1 MPARTGHRVQRGPQ
15 RAGPDR
21 VRAGGEP
28 ARGGLR
34 LEAQHVRLRDAGHS
48 GDARDQRT
56 RQEHL
61 PVQADQRECE
71 YLFWYFRRSLL
82 LKVIL
87 RKLYVNM

>member
-1 MPARTGHRVQRGPQ
+1 MLPCSCPRLPARAGHRVQRGPQ
-15 RAGPDR
+15 RAGPDC

-48 GDARDQRT
+48 GDARDQRA

-71 YLFWYFRRSLL
+71 YFFFVFQEIFT
-82 LKVIL
+82 LK
-87 RKLYVNM
+87 K